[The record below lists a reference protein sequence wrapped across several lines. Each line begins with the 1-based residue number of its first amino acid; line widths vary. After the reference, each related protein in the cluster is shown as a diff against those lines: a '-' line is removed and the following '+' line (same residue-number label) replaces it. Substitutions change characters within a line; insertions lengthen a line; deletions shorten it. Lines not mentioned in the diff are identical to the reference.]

1 MQQLPLML
9 EHRRLLGREDFL
21 VSAANVEA
29 VEWID
34 AYPDWA
40 QVMAVVV
47 VGAEGAG
54 KTHISWLFSEKTE
67 AKVYDVSE
75 LADELFSDVVP
86 MNSALVID
94 NVDKAIGDMGLEE
107 NLFHIVN
114 YAFECNTKLFL
125 TSSRAFAELDFT
137 LPDLK
142 TRLVS
147 FPVANL
153 YEPDD
158 EFLKALLVKQFLE
171 RDLIVAP
178 DVIEYI
184 VKHIPRDTRS
194 VKEVVEQADILS
206 FEEKHRVTIPFIKKV
221 IEKLAQS

>member
-1 MQQLPLML
+1 MQQLPLLL

-21 VSAANVEA
+21 VTSSNMEA

-34 AYPDWA
+34 AYPDWGN
-40 QVMAVVV
+40 VMAVVV
-47 VGAEGAG
+47 CGGEGSG

-67 AKVYDVSE
+67 ARVYDISE
-75 LADELFSDVVP
+75 IGSELFSDIVP

-94 NVDKAIGDMGLEE
+94 NVDRAIGDMSLEE
-107 NLFHIVN
+107 NLFHIIN

-125 TSSRAFAELDFT
+125 TSGRKFLELDFA
-137 LPDLK
+137 LNDLK

-147 FPVANL
+147 FPIANL

-171 RDLIVAP
+171 RDMIVAP
-178 DVIEYI
+178 DVVEYI
-184 VKHIPRDTRS
+184 VRHIPRNTGA
-194 VKEVVEQADILS
+194 VKHIVEQADILS
-206 FEEKHRVTIPFIKKV
+206 FEEKHRITIPFIKKI
-221 IEKLAQS
+221 IEKISD